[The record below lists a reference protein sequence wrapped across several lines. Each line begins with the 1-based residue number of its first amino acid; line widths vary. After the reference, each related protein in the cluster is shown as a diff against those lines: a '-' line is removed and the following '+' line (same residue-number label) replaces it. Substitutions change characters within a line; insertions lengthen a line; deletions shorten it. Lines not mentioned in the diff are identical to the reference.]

1 MPLPILDRQ
10 AERLGLQLADALI
23 SPTRYMTAFLRQR
36 GWRLP
41 KTALVIPNVAPPR
54 LDPQQAL
61 PQAPGGGPQ
70 ASGLV
75 PQLACLAHL
84 LCPAPSPTRQLRE
97 RLSIQPA
104 FQLISGLLPGMDTH
118 CSRVWSR

>member
-1 MPLPILDRQ
+1 MPLPVLARQ

-70 ASGLV
+70 ASGLSLSWHAV
-75 PQLACLAHL
+75 LHL
-84 LCPAPSPTRQLRE
+84 LCSGALTNEAASE
-97 RLSIQPA
+97 MQP
-104 FQLISGLLPGMDTH
+104 G
-118 CSRVWSR
+118 